1 MIINKK
7 TVTLAS
13 ITLTI
18 LLFLSLLLS
27 PTISF
32 AANGD
37 KTESTK
43 TQEIEE
49 QEHSTL
55 DSTENQKDTAKKEP
69 SRSGS
74 APHLR
79 SNVTTSYTA
88 YGIVNEEFGFSDNWL
103 EYYFED
109 PENDTLSFY
118 ASINNGAQSQS
129 YFTVLTDENNNDVT
143 TFTYTPASAGT
154 YDIKIYANDGSSTST
169 DYLNITLNVESANN
183 SNYCYVN
190 INTASNVTNFA
201 IKDALG
207 QKVTIN
213 RPSDSGTV
221 KTYTTTLAKGRYTF
235 EGTPSGGNQASG
247 MAFTVPA
254 TAGAGTS
261 ANPDVINIKQ
271 VNVTVSAGSTLNGS
285 QYDLHL
291 VNAAGTDV
299 TPGVSTSTLSN
310 YTTIPLLVLANG
322 NAELYNYIVEPG
334 TFTNSSNYAAYYEG
348 NVTFTG
354 TGTVTKAITLPTA
367 INYTFSVPTGATM
380 QVFKQLRNYQTA
392 EVAAVGNPTT
402 SGNYDTYTY
411 KLPQNGSSY
420 TYRVSKSGKITRA
433 GFLSL
438 SAADSK
444 TIDLSNDS
452 PSLTLAH
459 ATASP
464 SQEANNIFNM
474 TAGYDEN
481 KTVGSRAED
490 SVLLNAHT
498 GSSGSYSALYHNYIN
513 LNIGSS
519 YKIRGYRAAWQ
530 IINSDTA
537 NIMIEPD
544 FHFQVVEGTASDLTL
559 TQDSVHNSWCTVTPN
574 TGASGVYVIKV
585 TYDAIDVDG
594 MSYSN
599 NPAQRFY
606 ATAAGREGYLVINV
620 DSSKYADMAIN
631 AEASGSRDANMD
643 WDSEIDTVYYTGTQG
658 TFTFAPTISGKTIST
673 VQFSTTPG
681 TYNTITPNN
690 GKYTVHP
697 VQGYNMIKVTC
708 SDNTVA
714 YAPIRAAKIKI
725 LVDGNDLANNPTVNA
740 NVNHYIKLEG
750 VYMPVPKF
758 SGIYNPMMNKANYT
772 VGNSTVSGNNVQY
785 NFISQNK
792 ITWKPTSTGTY
803 NFTNGYHSM
812 RMFCNTTAKWG
823 HHRLLT
829 DVGVGANFS
838 AGLVNGVFNIYPD
851 FSIVVS

>member
-7 TVTLAS
+7 SVTLVS

-18 LLFLSLLLS
+18 LLLLSLFLS
-27 PTISF
+27 PAISF
-32 AANGD
+32 AAKED
-37 KTESTK
+37 KAEPTK
-43 TQEIEE
+43 TQEIEG
-49 QEHSTL
+49 
-55 DSTENQKDTAKKEP
+55 P

-74 APHLR
+74 APHLK
-79 SNVTTSYTA
+79 SGITTSYTA
-88 YGIVNEEFGFSDNWL
+88 YGIVNEEFGFSDHWM

-143 TFTYTPASAGT
+143 TFSYTPTSAGT
-154 YDIKIYANDGSSTST
+154 YDIKIYANDGTSTST
-169 DYLNITLNVESANN
+169 DYLSITLIVAAANSNN
-183 SNYCYVN
+183 SCIVN
-190 INTASNVTNFA
+190 INVASNVTNFVL
-201 IKDALG
+201 KDALG
-207 QKVTIN
+207 QNVSIN
-213 RPSDSGTV
+213 KPSNSGTV
-221 KTYTTTLAKGRYTF
+221 KTYTTTLAKGTYSF
-235 EGTPSGGNQASG
+235 EGTPANGDQASG
-247 MAFTVPA
+247 MSFTVP
-254 TAGAGTS
+254 TTSGAGTS
-261 ANPDVINIKQ
+261 SNPDVINIKQ
-271 VNVTVSAGSTLNGS
+271 VDVTVSAASAL
-285 QYDLHL
+285 YCDKYEFHL
-291 VNAAGTDV
+291 VNASGSDV
-299 TPGVSTSTLSN
+299 TPGLSDTALSTH
-310 YTTIPLLVLANG
+310 TTMPLLVLANG
-322 NAELYNYIVEPG
+322 NAELYTYKVEPG
-334 TFTNSSNYAAYYEG
+334 SFTNSSDYATYIEG
-348 NVTFTG
+348 NVTYTG
-354 TGTVTKAITLPTA
+354 SGSTNKAITLPDA
-367 INYTFSVPTGATM
+367 IEYAFMVPSGANV
-380 QVFKQLRNYQTA
+380 QVFKQVRNYQIESA
-392 EVAAVGNPTT
+392 GNGTTST
-402 SGNYDTYTY
+402 SGNNVIYSFN
-411 KLPQNGSSY
+411 LPENGTGY
-420 TYRVSKSGKITRA
+420 TYRITKANCITRA
-433 GFLSL
+433 GFLNLSNAVPAASLQSTDLISL
-438 SAADSK
+438 S
-444 TIDLSNDS
+444 IDS
-452 PSLTLAH
+452 PSLTLAQ

-464 SQEANNIFNM
+464 SQESNNIFNM
-474 TAGYDEN
+474 TAGYDAS

-498 GSSGSYSALYHNYIN
+498 GDVGSYSALYHNYIN
-513 LNIGSS
+513 LNAGES

-606 ATAAGREGYLVINV
+606 ATAVGREGYLVINV
-620 DSSKYADMAIN
+620 NSNTYADMALN
-631 AEASGSRDANMD
+631 AVTSGSRDANMD
-643 WDSEIDTVYYTGTQG
+643 WDSEIDTVYYTGAQG
-658 TFTFAPTISGKTIST
+658 TFTFAPTASNKNISA

-681 TYNTITPNN
+681 SYSTITPSN

-697 VQGYNMIKVTC
+697 VQGYNMIKVTWN
-708 SDNTVA
+708 DNSVS

-725 LVDGNDLANNPTVNA
+725 LVDGTDLATNPTVSA
-740 NVNHYIKLEG
+740 NVNHTIKLEG

-785 NFISQNK
+785 NFITQNK